1 MCLGVSSSS
10 TKGADLSCAPV
21 YLSSSPWISEPP
33 SLSKLRRS
41 TSLLSVTR
49 SRGMARAAAVAAAGV
64 LPAGLAVA
72 LALVAPGGCE
82 AAVVGAVAVAVGGP
96 GKKVAWRPL
105 CTCHLS
111 HSKTREKPNI
121 THRMVRRMSFMKTSL
136 QRKVD
141 GEARQH
147 QRGQAPWPSGETA
160 PGPAQARDH
169 GRLRT
174 RDGSVQ
180 CGAA

>member
-1 MCLGVSSSS
+1 
-10 TKGADLSCAPV
+10 
-21 YLSSSPWISEPP
+21 
-33 SLSKLRRS
+33 
-41 TSLLSVTR
+41 
-49 SRGMARAAAVAAAGV
+49 MARAAAVAAAGV

-147 QRGQAPWPSGETA
+147 QRGQRMAQGPWALPWPSAETVWE
-160 PGPAQARDH
+160 PAQARDH
-169 GRLRT
+169 ARLRT
-174 RDGSVQ
+174 RDGSAQ
-180 CGAA
+180 CGAV